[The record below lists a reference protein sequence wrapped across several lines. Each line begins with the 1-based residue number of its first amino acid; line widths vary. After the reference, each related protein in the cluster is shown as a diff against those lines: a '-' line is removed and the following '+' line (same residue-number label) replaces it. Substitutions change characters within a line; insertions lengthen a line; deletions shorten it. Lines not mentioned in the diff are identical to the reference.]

1 MKVWIKRA
9 VGAAALAGGLLALGG
24 AAQAH
29 AAESARSASIDVGAC
44 GVVGLGGSQADACA
58 SAPDAVDVKV
68 HVRHALRAGVQRPR
82 SLAARHARSATD
94 RLRATAPSARAEA
107 QLGDHATRVDANAV
121 ATKGDTDTARARL
134 AVRRSRT
141 GAGTTASHDTTAT
154 AAVVVV
160 AASLGAVDGTDTS
173 PAAAAD
179 LTVGA
184 NGDSRGSQFG
194 ANAGLG
200 SAASP
205 GIRTGDH
212 GTTAGGAD
220 DLSGNLGIGGTR
232 PSGSATADGG
242 ASARLNASVKA
253 YRPVATAAGHAD
265 ASLDARTAEH
275 ATTTSADVA
284 VNAAPGGTSTILA
297 SAAGPTSA
305 RASSHGTAANATAD
319 VDAALGGDG
328 IGATS
333 GGVNGRLDTATS
345 DDGGTTTTAS
355 VDANQAGATGDGS
368 AAATGGDVA
377 AGLGSG
383 AVGLGGGAVG
393 DGSTST
399 GAGANLVS
407 GAAAS
412 GANLVSGA
420 GTGSGLRAALRRAAT
435 RPGEVAGSGGV
446 LDGPVTGAPM
456 DAVPSGLGDP
466 LSLGNRQVSGADP
479 GQAVA
484 RGLRAV
490 GSPVDRP
497 ILGSRSPLALGSPA
511 VPGAVVPAA
520 PGPVGAPRLAAARS
534 LAGITVGA
542 GVAASGQV
550 PSVAIR
556 ALNAKPATVL
566 PMTGGGAVPL
576 LCLGLAVLLVGV
588 VTLAGA
594 RSMAR

>member
-1 MKVWIKRA
+1 VKVWIKRA

-134 AVRRSRT
+134 AVRRNRT
-141 GAGTTASHDTTAT
+141 GAGTTASHDTTTT
-154 AAVVVV
+154 AAVVVG

-194 ANAGLG
+194 ANAGLA

-212 GTTAGGAD
+212 GTTAGGAA

-242 ASARLNASVKA
+242 AGARLSAGVKA
-253 YRPVATAAGHAD
+253 YRPAATAAGHAD

-284 VNAAPGGTSTILA
+284 VNAAPGGTGTILA

-305 RASSHGTAANATAD
+305 KASGHGTAANATPD

-333 GGVNGRLDTATS
+333 GIVNGRLDTATS

-355 VDANQAGATGDGS
+355 VDANQADATGDGR

-383 AVGLGGGAVG
+383 AFG

-407 GAAAS
+407 GAAASGADFVS

-446 LDGPVTGAPM
+446 LDGPVTGAPT
-456 DAVPSGLGDP
+456 DAVPSGLGGLLP
-466 LSLGNRQVSGADP
+466 LGNRQVSGADP
-479 GQAVA
+479 GQGVV
-484 RGLRAV
+484 RGLRTV
-490 GSPVDRP
+490 GATADRP
-497 ILGSRSPLALGSPA
+497 ILGARSPLALGSPA

-520 PGPVGAPRLAAARS
+520 PGTVAAPRRAAARS
-534 LAGITVGA
+534 LAGIAVGA

-556 ALNAKPATVL
+556 ALSAKPATVL